1 MDAVCEE
8 ILLTL
13 LIKEFVATKALD
25 FSLSDTFNTRHSYI
39 YMRTQCLRLETRI
52 GDGLRFLECRA

>member
-8 ILLTL
+8 SLLTI

-25 FSLSDTFNTRHSYI
+25 FSLSDTFNTRHSCIYI
-39 YMRTQCLRLETRI
+39 ITHCLKLETRI
-52 GDGLRFLECRA
+52 GDGT

>member
-13 LIKEFVATKALD
+13 LIREFMATKALG

-39 YMRTQCLRLETRI
+39 HETQCLRLETR
-52 GDGLRFLECRA
+52 